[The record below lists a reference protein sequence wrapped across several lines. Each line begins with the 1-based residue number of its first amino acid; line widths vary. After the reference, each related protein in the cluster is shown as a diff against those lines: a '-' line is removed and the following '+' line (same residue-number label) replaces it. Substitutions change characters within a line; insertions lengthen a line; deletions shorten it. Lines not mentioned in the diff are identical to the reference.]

1 MAIFRR
7 QYANMQAV
15 KDLYLK
21 LAGYS
26 LLTSRR
32 FRQTRNVLEG
42 IARLLREAVQE
53 KRPNKSDSFQMT
65 KSINVENVGNL
76 DFIGQS
82 Y

>member
-1 MAIFRR
+1 MAIFRL

-15 KDLYLK
+15 KDLCLK

-26 LLTSRR
+26 LLTSRC

-53 KRPNKSDSFQMT
+53 KRPNKSDSFLMT
-65 KSINVENVGNL
+65 KSRNVKNVGNL
-76 DFIGQS
+76 EFIGQS